1 MVTYFIADIF
11 KCLLKMTFESV
22 IESVSP
28 SMLQKGTTGML
39 QYWAGEE
46 YLKKRL
52 PEVSIAYYIRKA

>member
-1 MVTYFIADIF
+1 
-11 KCLLKMTFESV
+11 MTFESV